1 MGKVDGFFKET
12 RRPPKRIRK
21 GSVPSRP
28 DFAKN
33 LVSNN
38 SITVKGNVMTSS
50 LCVFVFSFNRG
61 IFLENCLHS
70 IEQCLTGVKTVI
82 FDDNST
88 DPDTRERLSKISER
102 HEVIRPNASGN
113 EVKTGGLYSN
123 MNHAIEYAL
132 SNSLSRVIFI
142 QDDMQFVRRLTKEDF
157 EAYDKYFEFH
167 NNSIQIST
175 TFVRRLSADTFL
187 QDHYISKEGQAY
199 IRRSESERG
208 KSNFSAVG
216 VFDVNRVVDI
226 FGNFEIGEGLNS
238 QKARSLS
245 LVCGRAIFPDM
256 CWLPYP
262 PSFRGK
268 KRNMKHR
275 FFEYFGKSGF
285 YPIQIMTC
293 DQEEKFLARDANEL
307 PIMER
312 FLIASNA
319 PRHDIWSTGGGE
331 YNLVCYGGWI
341 SQFYTSLRRFKKN
354 VYDKKL

>member
-1 MGKVDGFFKET
+1 MIK
-12 RRPPKRIRK
+12 
-21 GSVPSRP
+21 
-28 DFAKN
+28 
-33 LVSNN
+33 
-38 SITVKGNVMTSS
+38 SS
-50 LCVFVFSFNRG
+50 KFCVFVFSYNRG
-61 IFLENCLHS
+61 IFLENCLNS
-70 IEQCLTGVKTVI
+70 IEQCLSGFKTI
-82 FDDNST
+82 IIDDNST
-88 DPDTRERLSKISER
+88 DPDTLERLSRLSENY
-102 HEVIRPNASGN
+102 EIIRPNFSGK

-123 MNHAIEYAL
+123 MNHAIEYAHSDNL
-132 SNSLSRVIFI
+132 SKVIFI
-142 QDDMQFVRRLTKEDF
+142 QDDMQFVRRVTREDF
-157 EAYDKYFEFH
+157 EAYDKYFKCH

-216 VFDVNRVVDI
+216 VFDVNRVVGI
-226 FGNFEIGEGLNS
+226 FGKFEIGEGLNS
-238 QKARSLS
+238 QKAQSLS

-268 KRNMKHR
+268 KRNMKHS
-275 FFEYFGKSGF
+275 FFEYFGMSGF

-293 DQEEKFLARDANEL
+293 DQEEKFLARDVNEL

-312 FLIASNA
+312 FLNASNA

-331 YNLVCYGGWI
+331 YNFVCYGGWI
-341 SQFYTSLRRFKKN
+341 SQLYTRLRRFKKDFWDGN
-354 VYDKKL
+354 L